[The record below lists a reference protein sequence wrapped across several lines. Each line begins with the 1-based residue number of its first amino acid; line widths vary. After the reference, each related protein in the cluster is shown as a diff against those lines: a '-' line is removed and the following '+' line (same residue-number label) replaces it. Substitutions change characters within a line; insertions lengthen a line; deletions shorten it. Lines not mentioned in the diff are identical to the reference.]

1 MKVTLQGVSYE
12 YEVVG
17 SGEPLL
23 LLHGFTGSME
33 TWRSFISS
41 WSEQFQVIVVDLV
54 GHGKTESPE
63 DVAHYDIRN
72 VALQMKELLDYLH
85 IEKVHIL
92 GYSMGGRLAITMAC
106 LYPDYV
112 HSLLLENCTAGLEDE
127 ADRKERREKD
137 DRLADK
143 IEREGIEIFV
153 SMWENIPLFETQKRL
168 AKNVQEA
175 VRKERLANNPK
186 GLANSLRG
194 MGTGAQPSWWD
205 ELKNLK
211 IPVLLMNGE
220 YDEKFFRILKNI
232 EKCMSDAKF
241 VKIHGAGHAIHVE
254 QPEKFDTIVKGF
266 LKTMQ

>member
-1 MKVTLQGVSYE
+1 MNQNESNAQGVSYE

-85 IEKVHIL
+85 IEKAHIL

-106 LYPDYV
+106 LYR
-112 HSLLLENCTAGLEDE
+112 LCTLSFI
-127 ADRKERREKD
+127 RKLYSWAR
-137 DRLADK
+137 
-143 IEREGIEIFV
+143 
-153 SMWENIPLFETQKRL
+153 KRS
-168 AKNVQEA
+168 
-175 VRKERLANNPK
+175 R
-186 GLANSLRG
+186 
-194 MGTGAQPSWWD
+194 
-205 ELKNLK
+205 
-211 IPVLLMNGE
+211 
-220 YDEKFFRILKNI
+220 
-232 EKCMSDAKF
+232 
-241 VKIHGAGHAIHVE
+241 
-254 QPEKFDTIVKGF
+254 
-266 LKTMQ
+266 